1 MDPAACVARRTRSR
15 RTEAKAAAPKAAVA
29 RVSQSVEGPPS
40 ELRKPAVT
48 QPDVDGEAED
58 DPSGLDPRSRTND
71 AAAEPHAGGDA
82 RRASLDSASS
92 AYSHDAFEPDALEAV
107 LPSPRVSRGRRPSC
121 GNRP

>member
-48 QPDVDGEAED
+48 QPDTNEEAEE
-58 DPSGLDPRSRTND
+58 DPRAAPGLDRTNS
-71 AAAEPHAGGDA
+71 AAAEPHTGGDA

-92 AYSHDAFEPDALEAV
+92 AYSHDAFEPDGSVVGSAAWDDDSVRNAYAFE
-107 LPSPRVSRGRRPSC
+107 
-121 GNRP
+121 